1 MARFIRHLSLFSL
14 VCTLSIL
21 YIYSLADGRT
31 DPFYL
36 KFTSPKQKSLIIGSS
51 RAAQG
56 LQPRIMNSY
65 FEDKS
70 LYNFS
75 FSRIHSPYDKAYY
88 KTIIDKI
95 EPDIKDGLFVVCVNP
110 WTISDLNNR
119 IEENPFQDKISFLET
134 TWYVNTKPNFSYLI
148 SSYENRNI
156 EIISNKLDARKNFVH
171 DDGWFQV
178 NIDEGDISRQKRID
192 ETVKS
197 YKRLTKQYTGVSDEK
212 MYYLLKL
219 IEYLKGK
226 GQVYLVRLP
235 INSQMFLIEEEY
247 CSSFDMQLK
256 KISDKTNVEYINFMS
271 DRDLFQYTDGHHLNV
286 ESGEEL
292 SKELS
297 KRIKQL
303 QTQRNIF

>member
-14 VCTLSIL
+14 VCGLSFL

-36 KFTSPKQKSLIIGSS
+36 KFTSSKQKSLIIGSS

-56 LQPRIMNSY
+56 LQPRIMNLY

-88 KTIIDKI
+88 KAIIDKI
-95 EPDIKDGLFVVCVNP
+95 EPNTNDGLFVVCVNP
-110 WTISDLNNR
+110 WTISDFNNR
-119 IEENPFQDKISFLET
+119 TGENPIQKKISFLET
-134 TWYVNTKPNFSYLI
+134 TKYVNTKPNFSYLI
-148 SSYENRNI
+148 SSFEHRNI
-156 EIISNKLDARKNFVH
+156 EIISNKLDASKNLVH

-178 NIDEGDISRQKRID
+178 HIEESDISIQKRTD
-192 ETVKS
+192 QTVKS
-197 YKRLTKQYTGVSDEK
+197 YKRITEQYNGISDEK
-212 MYYLLKL
+212 MYYLIKL
-219 IEYLKGK
+219 VEYLKKK
-226 GQVYLVRLP
+226 GEVYLVRLP
-235 INSQMFLIEEEY
+235 INSQMLLIEEEY
-247 CSSFDMQLK
+247 CSSFDTIIK

-271 DRDLFQYTDGHHLNV
+271 YRDLFQYTDGHHLNI
-286 ESGEEL
+286 ESGEKL

-297 KRIKQL
+297 IRIKDL
-303 QTQRNIF
+303 QTQSNTF

>member
-14 VCTLSIL
+14 VCVLSIL
-21 YIYSLADGRT
+21 YIYSLADGST

-36 KFTSPKQKSLIIGSS
+36 KFTSSKQKSLIIGSS

-56 LQPRIMNSY
+56 LQPRIMNLY

-88 KTIIDKI
+88 KTIIAKI
-95 EPDIKDGLFVVCVNP
+95 EPDTNDGLFVVCVNP
-110 WTISDLNNR
+110 WTISDLNNG
-119 IEENPFQDKISFLET
+119 IGENSFDENKSFLET
-134 TWYVNTKPNFSYLI
+134 TWYVNTKPNLSYLI
-148 SSYENRNI
+148 SSFEHRNI
-156 EIISNKLDARKNFVH
+156 EIISNKLDATKNFVH

-178 NIDEGDISRQKRID
+178 NIAESDISIQKRTD

-197 YKRLTKQYTGVSDEK
+197 YKRLIKQYSGISDEK
-212 MYYLLKL
+212 MYYLIKL
-219 IEYLKGK
+219 VEYLKDK
-226 GQVYLVRLP
+226 GEVYLVRLP
-235 INSQMFLIEEEY
+235 INNQMLLIEEEY
-247 CSSFDMQLK
+247 CSSFDM
-256 KISDKTNVEYINFMS
+256 KIKNISHKTNVEYINFMS
-271 DRDLFQYTDGHHLNV
+271 DRDLFQYTDGHHLNI

-297 KRIKQL
+297 KRIKHL
-303 QTQRNIF
+303 KTQRYIY